1 MENKLRIDYLSNHI
15 DYKVVQH
22 KDMYHFNTDT
32 CLLGEFINIKKNDT
46 VLDVGTNNGALLVY
60 IIKKGGIA
68 TGIEINA
75 KALEI
80 CKLTLKENNINAT
93 LIDGDFTCYSFKSKF
108 DCIVSNPPYFTFKDK
123 QTNKNENKNIARH
136 ENSLTIE
143 SLCKALKQNLKENC
157 VDKALHSSAL
167 LKTALYSKNNDILQ
181 ALNNINRNYT
191 GDEELKLYFIF
202 KIPEKDKSVIYDV
215 SKIIENS
222 IKKFLI
228 CPLGK
233 MWNIKEVQVL
243 DYDTAKNM
251 LNYIK

>member
-32 CLLGEFINIKKNDT
+32 CLLGDFINIKKNDT

-93 LIDGDFTCYSFKSKF
+93 LIDGDFTSYSFKSKF

-143 SLCKALKQNLKENC
+143 SLCKALKQNLKENG
-157 VDKALHSSAL
+157 VIYLIYKANRIDELEKELNNNSL
-167 LKTALYSKNNDILQ
+167 YINELQYVYSKVKPN
-181 ALNNINRNYT
+181 
-191 GDEELKLYFIF
+191 
-202 KIPEKDKSVIYDV
+202 PKSVLV
-215 SKIIENS
+215 KASFNNNGKIIQDN
-222 IKKFLI
+222 K
-228 CPLGK
+228 
-233 MWNIKEVQVL
+233 
-243 DYDTAKNM
+243 
-251 LNYIK
+251 YI

>member
-1 MENKLRIDYLSNHI
+1 MREMDFCYCHKNHI
-15 DYKVVQH
+15 DLIECKETT
-22 KDMYHFNTDT
+22 NP
-32 CLLGEFINIKKNDT
+32 KKQ
-46 VLDVGTNNGALLVY
+46 
-60 IIKKGGIA
+60 
-68 TGIEINA
+68 
-75 KALEI
+75 
-80 CKLTLKENNINAT
+80 
-93 LIDGDFTCYSFKSKF
+93 S
-108 DCIVSNPPYFTFKDK
+108 
-123 QTNKNENKNIARH
+123 
-136 ENSLTIE
+136 
-143 SLCKALKQNLKENC
+143 LKENC
-157 VDKALHSSAL
+157 TDKALHSSAL

-243 DYDTAKNM
+243 DYDTAKNK

>member
-22 KDMYHFNTDT
+22 EDMYHFNTDT

-93 LIDGDFTCYSFKSKF
+93 LIDGDFTSYSFKSKF

-143 SLCKALKQNLKENC
+143 SLCKALKQNLKENG
-157 VDKALHSSAL
+157 VIYLIYKANRIDELEKELNNNSL
-167 LKTALYSKNNDILQ
+167 YINELQYVYSKVKPN
-181 ALNNINRNYT
+181 
-191 GDEELKLYFIF
+191 
-202 KIPEKDKSVIYDV
+202 PKSVLV
-215 SKIIENS
+215 KASFNNNGKIIQDN
-222 IKKFLI
+222 K
-228 CPLGK
+228 
-233 MWNIKEVQVL
+233 
-243 DYDTAKNM
+243 
-251 LNYIK
+251 YI